1 MSNQRSLQRMPTQ
14 AATGDSG
21 SLGFQSTITNLDGH
35 ESPAPPCMTETAWND
50 LAFHRAT
57 VVLQVGASGVAAD
70 KSSVPNA
77 HKASAP
83 TAGNSTHTAFDASA
97 GGWNSIR
104 QGSDEHPFTPR
115 DAYSAARPTP
125 GVTMSSISISLALLA
140 VALASGMRKARMRMA
155 VASGRRGRRFGSR
168 RRLVGVA
175 SRSACVACAGLQQSS
190 NRPGR
195 SDSLPSWR
203 VHSAWC
209 SPRCASKHGF
219 AASLLRSTLGGQ
231 CTMPVASSGTGGSG
245 WWSYGLKL
253 AS

>member
-1 MSNQRSLQRMPTQ
+1 MASLQTNPVCQMRTRHQ
-14 AATGDSG
+14 HQQLAT
-21 SLGFQSTITNLDGH
+21 
-35 ESPAPPCMTETAWND
+35 
-50 LAFHRAT
+50 
-57 VVLQVGASGVAAD
+57 
-70 KSSVPNA
+70 
-77 HKASAP
+77 AP
-83 TAGNSTHTAFDASA
+83 TPPLTPRPEAGTRLGKEVTSTHLPPAT
-97 GGWNSIR
+97 R
-104 QGSDEHPFTPR
+104 
-115 DAYSAARPTP
+115 AYSAARPTP

-231 CTMPVASSGTGGSG
+231 CTMPVASSGALEEVAGGRTG
-245 WWSYGLKL
+245 
-253 AS
+253 